1 MFRSILILCAHV
13 SECRNVGYGLI
24 KEKKFHWRKCRRP
37 EEFTKE
43 SEIKQIG
50 ACGLFCVVASTQ
62 NGHRRLP
69 SLSETRVCFFFFFCW
84 VDRFVSFCLQKSP
97 GNYKTATPNTKIKYI
112 TEKEK
117 QPFLYWCPSE
127 KTSNF

>member
-1 MFRSILILCAHV
+1 MSAIEETTAMAK
-13 SECRNVGYGLI
+13 
-24 KEKKFHWRKCRRP
+24 KEKKIINNFIGENAGDPRSLQNK
-37 EEFTKE
+37 
-43 SEIKQIG
+43 SEIKQTS
-50 ACGLFCVVASTQ
+50 ACGLFYAAASTQ
-62 NGHRRLP
+62 SDHRLLP
-69 SLSETRVCFFFFFCW
+69 SLSETRVYFFFFFCW

-117 QPFLYWCPSE
+117 QPFLYWCHSV